1 MCICITLYLSWLF
14 NQLIACFCLTKMKQM
29 LTIVLEQKLFWL
41 KIVDMMMPKQKK
53 YVNREF

>member
-1 MCICITLYLSWLF
+1 
-14 NQLIACFCLTKMKQM
+14 M

-53 YVNREF
+53 YVNAEF